1 MVSNSTK
8 ISVLLKTNFGYST
21 FRFNQETIINDILEG
36 KDVLTIMPTG
46 GGKSVC
52 YQLPAL
58 VLPGAA
64 IVISPLIALMKDQV
78 DALSSNAIPA
88 AFINSSQESS
98 VNNEVFKRLQDGKLK
113 LLYVAPESLPNLL
126 PHLAK
131 IDVSLFAVDEAH
143 CISSW
148 GHDFRPAYTQ
158 LGDLKKLFPNKPIAA
173 FTATADKATQHDIVT
188 QLNIPTAKIHISSF
202 DRPNLFLEVRPAKN
216 RMNQILKFL
225 DARPFE
231 SGIIYCLS
239 RKSTET
245 ITAKLIKSGHKA
257 KAYHAGLSADERIA
271 IQESFISDE
280 TPIIVATIAFGMGID
295 KGNVRFVIHYNL
307 PKNIEGYYQEIGRGG
322 RDGLPSHSLL
332 FYSFADV
339 MQLRQFIEEASNKEY
354 QNAKLNRMQQ
364 YAEALSCRRVVLL
377 NYFGEHVTENCNNC
391 DICKAPPKYFD
402 GTLLAQKVCS
412 AIARLQEQE
421 ATNMVID
428 VLRGAQNT
436 MVFEKNYQNIKTFG
450 ILKETSWL
458 DLQQYI
464 IQMINQGVLEIRFHE
479 KGRLLLTSLAKK
491 ILFENKEVRLAILQK
506 SIPELKAY
514 EPKAYVD
521 AVLYQKLRDLRLRIA
536 KDENM
541 PAFVIFND
549 ASLKDMADLQPQN
562 LNEFEKISGVGR
574 VKLEKYGAQF
584 LDVIAAHQAE
594 E

>member
-1 MVSNSTK
+1 MVTNSTK
-8 ISVLLKTNFGYST
+8 ISELLKTNFGYST
-21 FRFNQETIINDILEG
+21 FRFNQQTIINDILKG

-58 VLPGAA
+58 VLPGTA

-158 LGDLKKLFPNKPIAA
+158 LGDLKKHFPNKSIAA

-188 QLNIPTAKIHISSF
+188 QLNIPKAKIHLSSF

-245 ITAKLIKSGHKA
+245 VTAKLIKSGHKA
-257 KAYHAGLSADERIA
+257 KAYHAGLSADERIT

-339 MQLRQFIEEASNKEY
+339 MQLRQFIEDASNKEY

-377 NYFGEHVTENCNNC
+377 NYFGEHITENCNNC

-402 GTLLAQKVCS
+402 GTFLAQKVCS

-421 ATNMVID
+421 STNMVID
-428 VLRGAQNT
+428 VLRGAQNA
-436 MVFEKNYQNIKTFG
+436 MVFEKNYQKIKTFG
-450 ILKETSWL
+450 ILKDTSWL

-464 IQMINQGVLEIRFHE
+464 IQMINQGILEIRFHE
-479 KGRLLLTSLAKK
+479 KGRLRLTSLAKK
-491 ILFENKEVRLAILQK
+491 ILFENKEVRLATLQK
-506 SIPELKAY
+506 NIPEQKTY

-536 KDENM
+536 KEENM

-549 ASLKDMADLQPQN
+549 ASLKDMADRQPQN
-562 LNEFEKISGVGR
+562 LTEFEKISGVGR

-584 LDVIAAHQAE
+584 LDVIADHQAE